1 MGKDKYNINNG
12 KPLPFGATPSAHGYN
27 FSVYSKNAT
36 ECSLVLFEPSITDA
50 VQEIELLPE
59 WNKTG
64 NVWHVEVIGVGDDIR
79 YGWRMGGDNEAR
91 VGNMFNKQRISG

>member
-1 MGKDKYNINNG
+1 MMGKRILWEKISITLITV

-91 VGNMFNKQRISG
+91 GR